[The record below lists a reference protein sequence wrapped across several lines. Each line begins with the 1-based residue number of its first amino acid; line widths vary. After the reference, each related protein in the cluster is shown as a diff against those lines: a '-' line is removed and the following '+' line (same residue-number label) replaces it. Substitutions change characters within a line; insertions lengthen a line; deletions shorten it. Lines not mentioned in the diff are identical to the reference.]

1 MVIKEKEIQ
10 KPNNRVRSRRTK
22 MQINISLQGM
32 IHTRKGVQE
41 LGSGWL
47 FISPVNV
54 WKSKNLLRL
63 AYRKSMIN
71 KAEIH
76 SRSTCLLNIVQLV

>member
-1 MVIKEKEIQ
+1 MKENEIQ
-10 KPNNRVRSRRTK
+10 KPNRRVRSRRTK
-22 MQINISLQGM
+22 IQIRISLHGM
-32 IHTRKGVQE
+32 IQTRKGVHE

-54 WKSKNLLRL
+54 WKSKNLLKL

-76 SRSTCLLNIVQLV
+76 SRSTCLLNIVRLV